1 MPNLSN
7 SPPYELILAT
17 YLTADDTIILVY
29 CPDQTMPGTPN
40 PNFAVKLFK
49 QCSAQRET
57 EREREKKKNREEE
70 EEEEKETTL
79 ECITQTACI

>member
-1 MPNLSN
+1 
-7 SPPYELILAT
+7 
-17 YLTADDTIILVY
+17 
-29 CPDQTMPGTPN
+29 MPGTPN

-70 EEEEKETTL
+70 EEEEEETTL